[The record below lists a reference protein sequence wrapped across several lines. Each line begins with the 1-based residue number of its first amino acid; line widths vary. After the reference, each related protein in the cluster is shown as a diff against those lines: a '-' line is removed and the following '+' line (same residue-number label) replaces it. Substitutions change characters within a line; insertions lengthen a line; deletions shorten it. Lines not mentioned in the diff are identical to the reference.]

1 MPWTLKIFWK
11 QPKRTYF
18 CPNSLEESR
27 WENNKITMFPGVF
40 FGVSLGVLH
49 FWLSAC
55 SSWAWLSA
63 PRSLKAWRSGIGD
76 LPGIPSDI
84 RSTKGKTMDKLGIFL
99 MLLGGDLTCF
109 NHLMKNDGLRQL
121 GWWNSHVLW
130 KIKNVPNH
138 QPVYYMDTIC
148 CTLRLWSQESYRL
161 PPEMRHL
168 SYRNRYWW
176 SDWISQDLRV
186 EDEHGHDMVSW
197 MVLEWNLSLILEI
210 PSGNLT

>member
-11 QPKRTYF
+11 HPKRTYL

-84 RSTKGKTMDKLGIFL
+84 RSTKGKTMDKLGLFL

-109 NHLMKNDGLRQL
+109 NHLMKKVWTSSVGMMKFPCIMENKKCSKPPTSILYGYDMLYFETL
-121 GWWNSHVLW
+121 
-130 KIKNVPNH
+130 VPR
-138 QPVYYMDTIC
+138 I
-148 CTLRLWSQESYRL
+148 
-161 PPEMRHL
+161 
-168 SYRNRYWW
+168 
-176 SDWISQDLRV
+176 I
-186 EDEHGHDMVSW
+186 
-197 MVLEWNLSLILEI
+197 
-210 PSGNLT
+210 